1 MTHGIDISKWQPPS
15 RIDYAQLTAEQ
26 NFVIC
31 RAAYGARSDRH
42 FRTHMEN
49 LRKAADRDLPL
60 VLGAYTFLR
69 QTQDWEAQLEA
80 FVGELEAVGYGTNDL
95 LPVVDLEWNTKY
107 DGPVDKRRLNPIA
120 KNVLEELTEHYGG
133 ALVYLAPGFFQTLG
147 KPDYLLGYDWWVAHW
162 TPAQFPWVPW
172 REQLPFGNWS
182 IWQYTNVGRVD
193 GYDGPLDLNR
203 AQQLPLVKK
212 DVPDDTDTHFPPNLH
227 ENPHAWDLDNDGTIE
242 KEEIAAWL
250 DQAARRVRELP

>member
-1 MTHGIDISKWQPPS
+1 MKHGIDISKWQPPEK
-15 RIDYAQLTAEQ
+15 IDYEKLTAGQ
-26 NFVIC
+26 DFVIC

-42 FRTHMEN
+42 FRTHVKR
-49 LRKAADRDLPL
+49 LRRQHTL
-60 VLGAYTFLR
+60 LGAYTFLR
-69 QTQDWEAQLEA
+69 QSQDWEAQLES
-80 FVGELEAVGYGTNDL
+80 FVGELEAVGYGRGDL
-95 LPVVDLEWNTKY
+95 LPVVDIEWNTKF

-120 KNVLEELTEHYGG
+120 KNVLEELTERYGG

-162 TPAQFPWVPW
+162 TLSAFPWVPW
-172 REQLPFGNWS
+172 REQLPHGDWS

-193 GYDGPLDLNR
+193 GYDGDLDLNR
-203 AQQLPLVKK
+203 AQHLPVIET
-212 DVPDDTDTHFPPNLH
+212 DVPGDTDTHFPPNLH
-227 ENPHAWDLDNDGTIE
+227 ENPLAWDLDNDGTIE